1 MSLEINLIATLIIT
15 LCVLMTGRALIARV
29 GVLQR
34 YSIPEPVVGGLLAA
48 TIITVARVAF
58 DVQVSFDMSFQSTF
72 MLAFFASVGLSA
84 DLKLLIRGG
93 RVVVIFLAVVLGLLV
108 LQNAIGLSAAWAMDM
123 HPLTGLLA
131 GSITMYGG
139 HGTGAAYA
147 GRFADVENLQGAM
160 ELAMAC
166 ATFGLVLGGLIG
178 GPLAQR
184 LITRHGLKPAAATN
198 AAAHAE
204 GETPGGLDQSSF
216 LSTLLML
223 LLCVVAGSWLAEVAH
238 NEVFTLP
245 AFVWTLFCGVF
256 VRNALGLGL
265 KVRVNDT
272 AVSVL
277 GGVSLSLFL
286 TMALIGLRLWELVS
300 LALPILAILVTQT
313 VVALLYVTFVTFRVM
328 GRDYDAA
335 VICAGHCGFA
345 MGATPTAIA
354 NMQAITAKYGPS
366 PQAFLVIP
374 IVGAFLLDICN
385 ALVIQML
392 LATPIF
398 GF

>member
-1 MSLEINLIATLIIT
+1 MLVEINLITTLIIT
-15 LCVLMTGRALIARV
+15 LCVLMTGRLLIARI
-29 GVLQR
+29 GLLQR

-48 TIITVARVAF
+48 ALITVARVAF
-58 DVQVSFDMSFQSTF
+58 DLQITFDMSLQTTL
-72 MLAFFASVGLSA
+72 MLAFFASVGLGA
-84 DLKLLIRGG
+84 DLKLLIQGG
-93 RVVVIFLAVVLGLLV
+93 RVVVIFLVVVLGLLV
-108 LQNAIGLSAAWAMDM
+108 LQNVIGLTAAWAMDM
-123 HPLTGLLA
+123 HPLAGLIA

-147 GRFADVENLQGAM
+147 SRFADIENLQGAM

-166 ATFGLVLGGLIG
+166 ATFGLVLGGIAG

-184 LITRHGLKPAAATN
+184 LISRHGLKGTGTAPQAADTDAAGPPA
-198 AAAHAE
+198 
-204 GETPGGLDQSSF
+204 LDQRSF
-216 LSTLLML
+216 LSTLLLL
-223 LLCVVAGSWLAEVAH
+223 LLCVVAGSWLSEVAQ
-238 NEVFTLP
+238 NDLITLP
-245 AFVWTLFCGVF
+245 AFVWTLFCGVII
-256 VRNALGLGL
+256 RNVLGLGL
-265 KVRVNDT
+265 KIRISDT

-286 TMALIGLRLWELVS
+286 TMALIALRLWELVS
-300 LALPILAILVTQT
+300 LALPILAILLVQT
-313 VVALLYVTFVTFRVM
+313 VVAVLYIYFLTFRVM

-345 MGATPTAIA
+345 LGATPTAIA
-354 NMQAITAKYGPS
+354 NMQAITAKHGPS

-385 ALVIQML
+385 ALVIQTL
-392 LATPIF
+392 LATPLF